1 MWGLHLSQF
10 IVIFLGN
17 GVHSA
22 DKVHRRDSEST
33 THSAQWIHSEGQCE
47 GCWKTEQTHL
57 KPISFPTSVIAIF
70 QLVWCFREM
79 ENSVTEPGAL
89 LQSIKNY
96 NVLTGESRT
105 LTFTMK
111 PPLETTCPPDFLDT
125 WDQESISVSTT
136 MDPSTGLKL
145 LCGSICQHLDYLL
158 TAPLTEEALRLCWS
172 WSWTGGVEDPLMASL
187 VEVCLQ

>member
-1 MWGLHLSQF
+1 M
-10 IVIFLGN
+10 
-17 GVHSA
+17 
-22 DKVHRRDSEST
+22 
-33 THSAQWIHSEGQCE
+33 
-47 GCWKTEQTHL
+47 TEPTHL

-79 ENSVTEPGAL
+79 ENSVTESGAL

-96 NVLTGESRT
+96 NGLTGESRT

-145 LCGSICQHLDYLL
+145 LCESICQHLDYLP
-158 TAPLTEEALRLCWS
+158 TAPLTEEALMQELMS
-172 WSWTGGVEDPLMASL
+172 GGVEDPLMASL

>member
-1 MWGLHLSQF
+1 
-10 IVIFLGN
+10 
-17 GVHSA
+17 
-22 DKVHRRDSEST
+22 
-33 THSAQWIHSEGQCE
+33 
-47 GCWKTEQTHL
+47 
-57 KPISFPTSVIAIF
+57 
-70 QLVWCFREM
+70 M

-105 LTFTMK
+105 LTSTMK
-111 PPLETTCPPDFLDT
+111 PLLETTCPPDFLDT

-145 LCGSICQHLDYLL
+145 LRESICQHQDYLP
-158 TAPLTEEALRLCWS
+158 TAPLTEEALNQSLMQELWTL
-172 WSWTGGVEDPLMASL
+172 SWTGGVEDPLMASL